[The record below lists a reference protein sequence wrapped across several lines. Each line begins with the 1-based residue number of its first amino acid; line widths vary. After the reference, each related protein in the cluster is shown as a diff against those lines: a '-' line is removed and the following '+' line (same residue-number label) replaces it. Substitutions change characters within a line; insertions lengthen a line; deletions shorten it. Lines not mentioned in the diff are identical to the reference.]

1 MLEEKKIT
9 SISIIL
15 EAASPRLCV
24 YQVYEPRVGCQG
36 PTLLP
41 KSGWES
47 MHAIAPWIFSIC
59 LVLPSCY
66 IQQRFWA
73 LCGRGR
79 SQLHMADE
87 LLKQYEE
94 WGETGSMRRS
104 PGPPRHPS
112 PRKSWGSDLL
122 GPDKQ
127 NEVTPGQGQGVVQA
141 FRTGLPQTLLQMV
154 GQSYTNKA
162 LTEMLPRK

>member
-1 MLEEKKIT
+1 M
-9 SISIIL
+9 
-15 EAASPRLCV
+15 RRDW
-24 YQVYEPRVGCQG
+24 VYE
-36 PTLLP
+36 
-41 KSGWES
+41 EE
-47 MHAIAPWIFSIC
+47 PWST
-59 LVLPSCY
+59 PS
-66 IQQRFWA
+66 
-73 LCGRGR
+73 
-79 SQLHMADE
+79 
-87 LLKQYEE
+87 
-94 WGETGSMRRS
+94 
-104 PGPPRHPS
+104 PS